1 MNFLA
6 HSLLGNNNWG
16 LEVGGIMGDFV
27 HGKPDP
33 ALPADLRR
41 GILLHRAVDSYT
53 DQHPQ
58 VLAAK
63 ALFMPPWRRYAGIM
77 LDVWFDYYLAR
88 EFETWSALPLDT
100 FSQRLQ
106 QRLDSCDMW
115 LSPGL
120 RRFAGWMRQHDAP
133 ASYQYTSVIDA
144 VFDGISARLS
154 RSNPLADALPV
165 LLAQDALLKQH
176 FDVFFPQLVTFAR
189 QWRAL
194 HDAHDA

>member
-1 MNFLA
+1 
-6 HSLLGNNNWG
+6 
-16 LEVGGIMGDFV
+16 MGDFV
-27 HGKPDP
+27 HGRPDP
-33 ALPADLRR
+33 ALPQSLQR

-53 DQHPQ
+53 DRHPQ

-88 EFETWSALPLDT
+88 EFDTWSALPLDA
-100 FSQRLQ
+100 FSDRLQ
-106 QRLDSCDMW
+106 QRLDSCDAWM
-115 LSPGL
+115 SPGL
-120 RRFAGWMRQHDAP
+120 QRFAGWMRQHNAP

-154 RSNPLADALPV
+154 RSNPLTEALPV

-176 FDVFFPQLVTFAR
+176 FDAFFPQLVTFAR
-189 QWRAL
+189 AWRSQ
-194 HDAHDA
+194 HEQP